1 MLDKDNSVKYSAS
14 VMTEIKTTRATRL
27 REKSS
32 VRRQQQK
39 AEVRQAI
46 LTAASELFL
55 EGGLEGFSLRGV
67 AERVGYSATT
77 VYLYFDN
84 KDDLLF
90 SVSLEG
96 FERFGQALKDAYDSA
111 DDPIVRISAIGHAY
125 VAFGVAN
132 PAHYC
137 LMFMERGE
145 FFLKENPND
154 CKPTVDSFNILV
166 QAVCEAHAAG
176 VIGAKEPMG
185 LVYTLWAAVHGLV
198 ALTLCVPV
206 MDSRDLEQRTDE
218 LLLTLHS
225 GFAKRPQVTKGE
237 R

>member
-1 MLDKDNSVKYSAS
+1 MSEAK
-14 VMTEIKTTRATRL
+14 TRATRL

-32 VRRQQQK
+32 ARRQRQK

-90 SVSLEG
+90 AVSLEG
-96 FERFGQALKDAYDSA
+96 FEQFGQALKNAYDTVTDPSA
-111 DDPIVRISAIGHAY
+111 RIGAIGRAY
-125 VAFGVAN
+125 IAFGVAH
-132 PAHYC
+132 PAHYR

-145 FFLKENPND
+145 FLAKENPNEQ
-154 CKPTVDSFNILV
+154 KPTIDSFDILV
-166 QAVCEAHAAG
+166 QAVLEAHAAG
-176 VIGAKEPMG
+176 VLSTQEPLS

-206 MDSRDLEQRTDE
+206 IDERDLEQRTDD
-218 LLLTLHS
+218 LLMTLYS
-225 GFAKRPQVTKGE
+225 GFAKV
-237 R
+237 

>member
-1 MLDKDNSVKYSAS
+1 MSKAR
-14 VMTEIKTTRATRL
+14 TTRATRL

-32 VRRQQQK
+32 ARRQQQK

-55 EGGLEGFSLRGV
+55 EGGLGGFSLRGV

-96 FERFGQALKDAYDSA
+96 FEQFGQALKTAYDTV
-111 DDPIVRISAIGHAY
+111 DDPVARISAIGRAY
-125 VAFGVAN
+125 VAFGVAH
-132 PAHYC
+132 PAHYR

-145 FFLKENPND
+145 FLLRENPND
-154 CKPTVDSFNILV
+154 CKPTINSFDILV
-166 QAVCEAHAAG
+166 QAVYEAHAAG
-176 VIGAKEPMG
+176 MVNTDDLTN

-206 MDSRDLEQRTDE
+206 MDTRDLEQRTDH
-218 LLLTLHS
+218 LLTTLHS
-225 GFAKRPQVTKGE
+225 GFAKQPQVTTGE
-237 R
+237 EV